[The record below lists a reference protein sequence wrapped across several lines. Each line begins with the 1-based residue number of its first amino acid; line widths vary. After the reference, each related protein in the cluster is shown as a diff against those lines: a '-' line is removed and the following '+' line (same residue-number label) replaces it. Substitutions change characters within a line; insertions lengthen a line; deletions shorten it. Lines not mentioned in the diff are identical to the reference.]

1 MTREY
6 RLAVKHITKSF
17 KKEKILEDVNLDF
30 SGGHIYGIVGKNGTG
45 KSVLFKM
52 ICGFI
57 HADEGEI
64 EVNGKKLEKILISRK
79 VWEPLLKHRDFYHIS
94 LV

>member
-17 KKEKILEDVNLDF
+17 KNEKILEDVNLDF
-30 SGGHIYGIVGKNGTG
+30 SGGHIYGIIGKNGTG

-79 VWEPLLKHRDFYHIS
+79 AWEPLLKHRDFYHIN